1 MSNQSGRGGMGSHK
15 HATSGRS
22 GPSPKAKQ
30 NRARAATQE
39 AERRHKAT
47 AKRKAVDFFPSVS
60 EALASRRRG

>member
-30 NRARAATQE
+30 DRAREASEETRRRQE
-39 AERRHKAT
+39 QV
-47 AKRKAVDFFPSVS
+47 AKRRDVGLYPSVN
-60 EALASRRRG
+60 EAMASRKK